1 MTKTATVLIMAACFT
16 LPTLALG
23 TSSCPTADSNCT
35 NSCTS
40 NGSSNTICSSST
52 DASTCDSNCGTS
64 TCSSGTSGSSCAA
77 SGSSSSDA
85 AEGESVERS
94 EAADKALLDTTTGN
108 LEQSRK
114 LLDMSSN
121 LLHASKE
128 IVSMEGL
135 NSVYIDAMLHLAD
148 DIAVMSER
156 TAKSADKVIVMDE
169 QNEGDLQR
177 TVTASDMILRNNTKI
192 QQNLLE
198 SQQNFNDTLTILN
211 Q

>member
-16 LPTLALG
+16 LPTFAAG
-23 TSSCPTADSNCT
+23 TSCPTADSSST

-40 NGSSNTICSSST
+40 NGSSNTTCSSST
-52 DASTCDSNCGTS
+52 GASTCDSNSGTS
-64 TCSSGTSGSSCAA
+64 TCSSGTSGSSCSA
-77 SGSSSSDA
+77 SGSSSFDA
-85 AEGESVERS
+85 VEGKSVERS

-121 LLHASKE
+121 LLHASRG
-128 IVSMEGL
+128 IDGMEGL
-135 NSVYIDAMLHLAD
+135 DNVYIDAMLHLSD

-156 TAKSADKVIVMDE
+156 TAKSADIVIEMDDQSDE
-169 QNEGDLQR
+169 DLER
-177 TVTASDMILRNNTKI
+177 AVTASDMILRNNTKI

-198 SQQNFNDTLTILN
+198 AQKNFNDTLATLN